1 MSNALRLT
9 IRARLFLLGFFSVGS
24 TLILLLV
31 LSFLSGQIE
40 HLKDGLTLLQQAE
53 NQVLKLRQYEKDFAN
68 GRRMTEVTEFRS
80 SFELLNRQLEGLTPF
95 SAQAG
100 LSSDLARVQTQLQS
114 YGTRFHSVVSQYQVI
129 GLTQDDGLRKALRG
143 AVHKAESVVRELQQD
158 HLLVSILMLRRH
170 EKDFL
175 LRHQAKYLQRFEV
188 EHARLNEQVESSP
201 VVALQGDGII
211 AALTEYGRQFDALV
225 TSWQRLGLTGQAGL
239 RGEMSQAAA
248 EIEQGMARLDTQF
261 TKRLQADI
269 EDIRQTIVLVS
280 IGMTLV
286 LLLLLGSIGYSIL
299 QPLREVTSLVQALCT
314 REGDLTM
321 RLNFEHKDELGAL
334 ADNIDLFTAK
344 THRIVTQIAERVG
357 IVTDSAQQGASIAEQ
372 TSQGVARQQHEI
384 EQMSG
389 LVHGLAGTA
398 GNVAAHAA
406 NAAELAESARVKVE
420 QSESS
425 MTASV
430 GGIQSLTE
438 EVNNASR
445 VLSQLAEDSRNIS
458 SIVSVIRDVSEQT
471 NLLALNAA
479 IEAARAGDQGRGFA
493 VVADEV
499 RSLAVKTH
507 DSTEQINE
515 FIRQLQERS
524 EHAVTVMQR
533 GTEQSSRCIE
543 QSEHAASQ
551 LEEVVQSI
559 LSINQ
564 ITGQILEGASDQQ
577 QVAAELDRNM
587 RNMKEVALEV
597 AEGARQTNDDSLHLN
612 TLAAELT
619 HQVQKFRF

>member
-1 MSNALRLT
+1 MFNALRLT
-9 IRARLFLLGFFSVGS
+9 IRVRLLLLGFFSVGS
-24 TLILLLV
+24 TLALLLI
-31 LSFLSGQIE
+31 LAYLSGQIE
-40 HLKDGLTLLQQAE
+40 HLKDGESLLQRTE
-53 NQVLKLRQYEKDFAN
+53 NQVLRLRQLEKDFSVD
-68 GRRMTEVTEFRS
+68 RHMSEVAEFQSDAR
-80 SFELLNRQLEGLTPF
+80 LLNGQLAELQPF
-95 SAQAG
+95 SQKVG
-100 LSSDLARVQTQLQS
+100 LSSELVRVGGLLQRYEEAFMQTVA
-114 YGTRFHSVVSQYQVI
+114 GYQVI
-129 GLTQDDGLRKALRG
+129 GLTQDEGLRYALRS
-143 AVHKAESVVRELQQD
+143 AVHKAEAVVRELQQD

-175 LRHQAKYLQRFEV
+175 LRHQDKYLKRFAV
-188 EHARLNEQVESSP
+188 ELTHLKEMIESSP
-201 VVALQGDGII
+201 VVSLQGGDI
-211 AALTEYGRQFDALV
+211 FDALSV
-225 TSWQRLGLTGQAGL
+225 YGREFTALVGSWETLGLKSNDGL
-239 RGEMSQAAA
+239 RG
-248 EIEQGMARLDTQF
+248 GMAKSAKELERSMADMVQQF
-261 TKRLQADI
+261 TVRLAARIDT
-269 EDIRQTIVLVS
+269 IRQTILIVSVL
-280 IGMTLV
+280 MTLG
-286 LLLLLGSIGYSIL
+286 LLALLASVGYSIL
-299 QPLREVTSLVQALCT
+299 RPLREVSTLVQNLS
-314 REGDLTM
+314 EHDGDLTM
-321 RLNFEHKDELGAL
+321 RLNFANKDELGVL
-334 ADNIDLFTAK
+334 ADNIDQFTAK

-357 IVTDSAQQGASIAEQ
+357 VVTDSAQQGASIAEQ
-372 TSQGVARQQHEI
+372 TSQGVVRQQHEI

-389 LVHGLAGTA
+389 SVHGLAGTA
-398 GNVAAHAA
+398 AHVAEYAE
-406 NAAELAESARVKVE
+406 NAAQLAESARVKVE
-420 QSESS
+420 QSEGS
-425 MTASV
+425 MSASV

-438 EVNNASR
+438 EVNNAAR

-543 QSEHAASQ
+543 QSEQAASQ

-612 TLAAELT
+612 SLAAELT